1 MHGRCRQTR
10 PFQDKPIQNIPTIL
24 LSCSLHSQSE
34 AGITCMVMGNLEV
47 RNRPFPRVSR
57 LEAFVSE
64 LDLFDLLQVD
74 INEQFW
80 TLTHF
85 RRFFMSND
93 AGATSAKDLSFQT
106 QGHPFPPAFATHG
119 EVAQQASELMDAY
132 WKALPYLPDTYA
144 GSCCCCSC
152 MYCKRPN
159 VWASFL
165 AVEVG

>member
-1 MHGRCRQTR
+1 MHGGVGK
-10 PFQDKPIQNIPTIL
+10 PDLFQDKPIQNIPTIL

-57 LEAFVSE
+57 LEAFASE
-64 LDLFDLLQVD
+64 LDLFDPLQVD

-85 RRFFMSND
+85 RRFFMSNN
-93 AGATSAKDLSFQT
+93 AGASFKT

-152 MYCKRPN
+152 M
-159 VWASFL
+159 
-165 AVEVG
+165 